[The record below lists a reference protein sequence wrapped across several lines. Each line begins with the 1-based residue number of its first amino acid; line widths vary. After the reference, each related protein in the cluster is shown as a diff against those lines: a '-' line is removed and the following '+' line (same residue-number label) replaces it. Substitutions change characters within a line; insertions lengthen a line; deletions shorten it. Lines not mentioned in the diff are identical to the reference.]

1 MAYQWYS
8 GGNQIKTMNY
18 LDTWV
23 HKMSYMRLNSM
34 RFGYT
39 FPKAFTDQ
47 INISSIRLNVE
58 ARNLFVIS
66 SDFKGYFDP
75 ETYGNIFAQ
84 PVPKSFTLG
93 CNVTF

>member
-1 MAYQWYS
+1 
-8 GGNQIKTMNY
+8 MNY

-23 HKMSYMRLNSM
+23 SEMSYMRLSSV
-34 RFGYT
+34 RLGYT
-39 FPKAFTDQ
+39 VPKAFTDQ
-47 INISSIRLNVE
+47 INIQSIRLNVE

-66 SDFKGYFDP
+66 SDYKGYFDP
-75 ETYGNIFAQ
+75 ETFGNIYAQ